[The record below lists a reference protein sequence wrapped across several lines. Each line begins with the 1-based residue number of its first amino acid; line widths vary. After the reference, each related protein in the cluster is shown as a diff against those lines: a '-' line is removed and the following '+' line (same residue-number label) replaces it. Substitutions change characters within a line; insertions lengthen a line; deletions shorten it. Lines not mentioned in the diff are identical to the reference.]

1 MSENNSLK
9 NFSYVNGGRIS
20 TSILL
25 GAFYLIFA
33 VTLDPEIYGELSY
46 LISIAGTVS
55 IIARFGTPHSV
66 VVYRSK
72 ENHLLSNQLNVF
84 AVITVGI
91 ASVILI
97 SIDVY
102 TALLCFTSTMFIL
115 NLQNLLG
122 LKKYKK
128 FLLFS
133 VIRGGF
139 VIILSVGLYFVL
151 DIPGIILGLAIGNI
165 ITTLSFFKSLRFN
178 IHSFD
183 KLRSNFKVL
192 LHNFG
197 VDSSQSLINW
207 IDKLLI
213 VPLFG
218 FVLVGLYQF
227 NFQILLALSI
237 MPTALHSFLLSE
249 RSSGKKQTKINR
261 LAIFTSVVLVI
272 VVIFISPN
280 IIEQIFPK
288 FIEGIFA
295 LQILVIALV
304 PYTTSAILTSNLQA
318 KESTTVGYSAIV
330 KITSLLISIAIL
342 GNFYGLVGLSIA
354 VVLSAILENAA
365 LFILQKKSI
374 K

>member
-1 MSENNSLK
+1 M
-9 NFSYVNGGRIS
+9 
-20 TSILL
+20 L

-55 IIARFGTPHSV
+55 IIARFGTPHNV

-139 VIILSVGLYFVL
+139 VIILTVGLYFVL

-197 VDSSQSLINW
+197 VDSSQSVINW

-227 NFQILLALSI
+227 NFQILLTLSI
-237 MPTALHSFLLSE
+237 LPTALHSFLLSE

-261 LAIFTSVVLVI
+261 LTIFTSVVLVI
-272 VVIFISPN
+272 VIIFISPN

-295 LQILVIALV
+295 L
-304 PYTTSAILTSNLQA
+304 
-318 KESTTVGYSAIV
+318 
-330 KITSLLISIAIL
+330 
-342 GNFYGLVGLSIA
+342 
-354 VVLSAILENAA
+354 
-365 LFILQKKSI
+365 
-374 K
+374 

>member
-33 VTLDPEIYGELSY
+33 MTLDPEIYGELSY

-97 SIDVY
+97 LIDVY

-139 VIILSVGLYFVL
+139 IIILSVGLYFVL

-197 VDSSQSLINW
+197 VDSSQSIINW

-227 NFQILLALSI
+227 NFQILLVLSI
-237 MPTALHSFLLSE
+237 LPTALHSFLLSE

-261 LAIFTSVVLVI
+261 LSIFTSVVLVI

-304 PYTTSAILTSNLQA
+304 PYTISAILTSGMQA

-330 KITSLLISIAIL
+330 KITTLLISIAIL
-342 GNFYGLVGLSIA
+342 GNFYGLIGLSIA
-354 VVLSAILENAA
+354 VVLSAILENVA

>member
-139 VIILSVGLYFVL
+139 VIILPVGLYFVL

-227 NFQILLALSI
+227 NFQILLVLSI
-237 MPTALHSFLLSE
+237 LPTALHSFLLSE

-354 VVLSAILENAA
+354 VVLSAILENVA